1 MEFMEVDQVCLK
13 INKRNSRNHQS
24 NNTYNI
30 MGAAQII
37 VEDYGGSMNG
47 AWGGICVV
55 DTNKFVAI
63 GQVYQGSTIYTYVCT
78 VSGNTIT
85 VTASN
90 NLSLATRTY
99 TWFSG
104 CQLNTNAGVF

>member
-1 MEFMEVDQVCLK
+1 MEFMEVDQGLPQ

-47 AWGGICVV
+47 AWEE
-55 DTNKFVAI
+55 FV
-63 GQVYQGSTIYTYVCT
+63 
-78 VSGNTIT
+78 
-85 VTASN
+85 
-90 NLSLATRTY
+90 
-99 TWFSG
+99 
-104 CQLNTNAGVF
+104 